1 MCIRLVYGD
10 AEYSAELPLEPHV
23 GDQIYRLLSMEDA
36 ASERRHFAHSVASCI
51 TAFIEDAPQPPTE
64 KQVQY
69 AVQIARTLSLPLAPH
84 VLQIRE
90 AMAAF
95 LEENAP
101 DYRRR
106 RSLERGGNAY
116 QR

>member
-1 MCIRLVYGD
+1 MFFRLVYGD
-10 AEYSAELPLEPHV
+10 SEFCADLPLEPHV
-23 GDQIYRLLSMEDA
+23 GDQVYRLLSMEEDA
-36 ASERRHFAHSVASCI
+36 VERRYFAQSVATSI
-51 TAFIEDAPQPPTE
+51 TALIEDVPQPPTE

-69 AVQIARTLSLPLAPH
+69 AVQIARTLNLPLAPH

-95 LEENAP
+95 LEQNAP
-101 DYRRR
+101 EYRRR
-106 RSLERGGNAY
+106 RALKRGEHDY